1 MFCPMCGAPNEDSSV
16 YCGNCGAALTADAPP
31 PVVDEV
37 RSETP
42 ADAVGDVVNQ
52 PVYAPPEPV
61 YAPPEPAYAPVPVAP
76 SIPVNGMAIASLILG
91 IAGLTVLPLISSI
104 FAIIFGYMARRD
116 IRQRPSQTSGDGM
129 AKAGII
135 LGWIGVGLLVLGIVF
150 GGATLLCGLC
160 SAIGSSGY

>member
-1 MFCPMCGAPNEDSSV
+1 MFCPMCGAPNEDNSV

-31 PVVDEV
+31 LAPVVEEV
-37 RSETP
+37 RAEMP
-42 ADAVGDVVNQ
+42 GEAA
-52 PVYAPPEPV
+52 AEPV
-61 YAPPEPAYAPVPVAP
+61 YAAPAPVYEPPAPAYAPRAAAAP

-116 IRQRPSQTSGDGM
+116 IRQRPSQTSGEGM

-135 LGWIGVGLLVLGIVF
+135 LGWIGVGLLVLSMVV
-150 GGATLLCGLC
+150 GGGFLLCGLC
-160 SAIGSSGY
+160 SATGSTTGY